1 MLTLSSLLGPCSDD
15 VDYLDVANMTDGM
28 VGTEL
33 ANIVEVAA
41 INMLR
46 DGRTEIIATVECNV
60 LVANPLSRLF
70 ILLSISQSAIGKG
83 MGYFCTGGLY
93 KLFRLPLP
101 CFLLLVHLFG

>member
-46 DGRTEIIATVECNV
+46 DGRTEITMDDLLQSPKIEERG
-60 LVANPLSRLF
+60 RLD
-70 ILLSISQSAIGKG
+70 SKETS
-83 MGYFCTGGLY
+83 TET
-93 KLFRLPLP
+93 
-101 CFLLLVHLFG
+101 

>member
-1 MLTLSSLLGPCSDD
+1 MLTLSSLLGSCSDD

-46 DGRTEIIATVECNV
+46 DGRTEVVTAPADIVTFWLII
-60 LVANPLSRLF
+60 LYFYISS
-70 ILLSISQSAIGKG
+70 IL
-83 MGYFCTGGLY
+83 
-93 KLFRLPLP
+93 
-101 CFLLLVHLFG
+101 